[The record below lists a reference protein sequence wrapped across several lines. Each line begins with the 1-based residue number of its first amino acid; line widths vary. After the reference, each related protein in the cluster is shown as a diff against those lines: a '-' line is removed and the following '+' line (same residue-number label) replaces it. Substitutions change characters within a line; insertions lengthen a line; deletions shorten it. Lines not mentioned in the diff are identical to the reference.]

1 MKNIEKV
8 KKFFNKIKI
17 LLKLIIR
24 VKIIIS
30 TPNKQ
35 QLVIFDDTS
44 LSDLEILLKKYNYYV
59 LKNRLENIDV
69 IYLNIKIIKT
79 TYTYYQGSIMSAYL
93 SAIIHCIEP
102 KVVLT
107 FIDNSLK
114 FSDLAK
120 FFYGKINFIAV
131 QNGSR
136 IDSFSIKSKLFIPIF
151 FCFGRSDV
159 DQYRKYNIKVDKFYI
174 VGSLRLSNF
183 IKKFK
188 NLGNKNNLFDI
199 CFMADELIYDYE
211 EELNIKNTKP
221 GIIKLAKYIVK
232 FCIKNNLSLI
242 TIYKDDENRINFNK
256 LKAEASKIFNKKEEL
271 IFFINSLNKKKYNRS
286 NSYKIIQCSEV
297 LCGSISTML
306 KEKLAL
312 GGKIL
317 SCNFMLNKIFD
328 FPNDGICRIS
338 NCSFFDF
345 EKRLLEIYAMS
356 IKRYFLKIKKEKNYT
371 MFFKKNISTI
381 KLIQSKLDQFLE

>member
-8 KKFFNKIKI
+8 KTFFNKIKI

-59 LKNRLENIDV
+59 LKTRLENIDV
-69 IYLNIKIIKT
+69 IYLNIKIIKN

-93 SAIIHCIEP
+93 CAIIHCIEP
-102 KVVLT
+102 KTVLT

-114 FSDLAK
+114 FSELAK
-120 FFYGKINFIAV
+120 FFYGKINFIAI

-136 IDSFSIKSKLFIPIF
+136 IDSLSVKSKLFIPNF

-159 DQYRKYNIKVDKFYI
+159 DQYRKYNIKVDKFYV

-183 IKKFK
+183 IKKVK
-188 NLGNKNNLFDI
+188 NTSKKNNLFDI
-199 CFMADELIYDYE
+199 CFIADDLIHDFE
-211 EELNIKNTKP
+211 KELNIKHTKP
-221 GIIKLAKYIVK
+221 GIIKLAKYVVK

-242 TIYKDDENRINFNK
+242 TIYKDDESKINFKK

-271 IFFINSLNKKKYNRS
+271 FFINSLNKIRYNQS
-286 NSYKIIQCSEV
+286 NSYKIIQRSEV

-328 FPNDGICRIS
+328 FPNDGICRMD

-345 EKRLLEIYAMS
+345 EKRLLEVHSMP
-356 IKRYFLKIKKEKNYT
+356 IKRYFLKIKKDKSYT
-371 MFFKKNISTI
+371 MFFKKKISTI
-381 KLIQSKLDQFLE
+381 KLIQSKLDQFL